1 MYADIITIGDEILLG
16 QVVDSNS
23 AYIATS
29 LNTVG
34 IRVRMIH
41 SVSDRERDIIN
52 TLDNSVQN
60 SDLVILTGGLGPTD
74 DDITKKALAAYF
86 DSKLVIHQES
96 LDHIRKIF
104 SIMTIE
110 MTKRNIRQA
119 EIPEISEALPNSQ
132 GCAPGMLFRKNG
144 KIIISLP
151 GVPVEMKT
159 LMQEQVLPLLFRE
172 YALLPGL
179 HKTILTVGLGESVL
193 ADKLNSWEK
202 ELGNE
207 MKLAY
212 LPGQG
217 ILRLRLSV
225 TDPQKKGAGDL
236 LERKVN
242 ELTGLIGEYHIYG
255 FDSDLLPAVVGRLL
269 EKNNLTLSVAE
280 SCTGGNI
287 ARLITGIPG
296 ASAYFKGSVTA
307 YANDIKTN
315 ILRVS
320 EQDIRLH
327 GAVSK
332 QVVEQM
338 ATGIKD
344 RFGSHYSIATSG
356 IAGPEGGSAEKP
368 VGTTW
373 IAIASPDK
381 VISRKFLLGNRR
393 DRNIVRASLY
403 ALNMLRNTLIS
414 DQQNIK

>member
-1 MYADIITIGDEILLG
+1 
-16 QVVDSNS
+16 
-23 AYIATS
+23 
-29 LNTVG
+29 
-34 IRVRMIH
+34 MIH